1 MIGRFSIRVILSL
14 WFTVMLALIVCALAV
29 AMYFALRHTIVSAR
43 MPNFRAA
50 GKK

>member
-29 AMYFALRHTIVSAR
+29 AMYFAMRHTIYR
-43 MPNFRAA
+43 RCRA
-50 GKK
+50 